1 MNTLPLLVLP
11 LLALLQSCSRPADPA
26 FYVVDVA
33 DGGHAY
39 LYTMQAGFDQ
49 MRGRARKLPV
59 AFFDRKGL
67 DCCFVFGDKLPR
79 PVTDMRRMLLRELP
93 DGDEEGR
100 RIAGRYAP
108 AGKVRQDHWPGL
120 GIGFD
125 GMVNVRQLDAQ
136 THEVRFADGA
146 PPVFVR
152 VCTTG
157 EGVRIALLREAGATT
172 PYASYYYA
180 LGYDTEPDC
189 PAMARREA
197 DAG

>member
-1 MNTLPLLVLP
+1 MKKKLPLLLAVP
-11 LLALLQSCSRPADPA
+11 LLALQSCSRPADPA

-33 DGGHAY
+33 DGGHAH
-39 LYTMQAGFDQ
+39 LYTTQANIDHDQ
-49 MRGRARKLPV
+49 ARKLPV
-59 AFFDRKGL
+59 AFFDRKGP

-79 PVTDMRRMLLRELP
+79 PVTDMQRMLLREQP

-108 AGKVRQDHWPGL
+108 AGMVRKDDWPGL
-120 GIGFD
+120 GFGFD
-125 GMVNVRQLDAQ
+125 GMGKVRRLDAM
-136 THEVRFADGA
+136 THEVRFADSA

-152 VCTTG
+152 HCTTG
-157 EGVRIALLREAGATT
+157 EGVRIALLRARGDAS

-189 PAMARREA
+189 PDMVEQEAPAR
-197 DAG
+197 

>member
-1 MNTLPLLVLP
+1 MKKLPLLLVLP

-39 LYTMQAGFDQ
+39 LYTTQAD
-49 MRGRARKLPV
+49 RLREHARKLPV
-59 AFFDRKGL
+59 AFLDRKGL
-67 DCCFVFGDKLPR
+67 DCCFVFGDKVPR
-79 PVTDMRRMLLRELP
+79 PVTDMQRMLLLERP
-93 DGDEEGR
+93 DGDEEGQ

-108 AGKVRQDHWPGL
+108 AGKVRKDDWPGL

-125 GMVNVRQLDAQ
+125 GMAKVRQLDTQ

-146 PPVFVR
+146 PSVFVR
-152 VCTTG
+152 HCTTG
-157 EGVRIALLREAGATT
+157 EGVRIALLRARGDAS

-189 PAMARREA
+189 PDMVEQEAPAR
-197 DAG
+197 